1 MGIYRNYLELGKIK
15 ERLLLVFG
23 GAAGGALV
31 HNTFNFLYFYSLLFL
46 FFAVMGTNSITNYID
61 MDIDRIMER
70 TRNRPLPSGR
80 IKPPEKAIYFGIV
93 LILVGISGFLYYSL
107 FYSVIWILLGILFDP
122 ILYNYLTKRRTPWN
136 IVIGSFAGGAPVMVV
151 WSALSKQFLSIEVIL
166 LMFTIVIWTPIHIWS
181 LSIRYKED
189 YEKAGIPML
198 PVVKGIRF
206 TILVIAFSSILLMV
220 ISSIL
225 SILLSFYLFLFIM
238 FLNIFMIYMVMKLF
252 SRPDEKT
259 SFIVFKISSPY
270 LAMLFLA
277 IVLWAIF

>member
-1 MGIYRNYLELGKIK
+1 
-15 ERLLLVFG
+15 
-23 GAAGGALV
+23 
-31 HNTFNFLYFYSLLFL
+31 
-46 FFAVMGTNSITNYID
+46 
-61 MDIDRIMER
+61 
-70 TRNRPLPSGR
+70 
-80 IKPPEKAIYFGIV
+80 
-93 LILVGISGFLYYSL
+93 
-107 FYSVIWILLGILFDP
+107 
-122 ILYNYLTKRRTPWN
+122 
-136 IVIGSFAGGAPVMVV
+136 MVV
-151 WSALSKQFLSIEVIL
+151 WSALSKQFLSIEAIL

-238 FLNIFMIYMVMKLF
+238 FLNIFMIYMVLKLF

>member
-1 MGIYRNYLELGKIK
+1 MGIFRNYLELGKIK
-15 ERLLLVFG
+15 ESLLLVFG

-46 FFAVMGTNSITNYID
+46 LFAVMGTNSITNYID

-80 IKPPEKAIYFGIV
+80 IKPPEKAIYFGIA

-107 FYSVIWILLGILFDP
+107 FYSIIWILLGILFDP

-151 WSALSKQFLSIEVIL
+151 WSALSKQFLSIEAIL

-238 FLNIFMIYMVMKLF
+238 FLNIFMIYMVLKLF